1 MGAFV
6 IPPYDLHCPSVQ
18 TPLVK
23 RCCSVCGIYHAS
35 VKSAVN
41 HAKVHRRSSS
51 SALIPQLEKK
61 RPVRVA
67 ATRQREMM
75 VILRDHLNN
84 ESAEWLDVDEI
95 DLDHQGQQQ
104 TPNATAMMP
113 VIDNI
118 QQWAAAPWEDA

>member
-1 MGAFV
+1 M
-6 IPPYDLHCPSVQ
+6 
-18 TPLVK
+18 
-23 RCCSVCGIYHAS
+23 
-35 VKSAVN
+35 KSAVI

-51 SALIPQLEKK
+51 SAVMFPQEEKK

-67 ATRQREMM
+67 ARRQRVMM

-95 DLDHQGQQQ
+95 DLHHQGHQQ
-104 TPNATAMMP
+104 TPNADAMMP

-118 QQWAAAPWEDA
+118 QK

>member
-1 MGAFV
+1 
-6 IPPYDLHCPSVQ
+6 
-18 TPLVK
+18 
-23 RCCSVCGIYHAS
+23 

-51 SALIPQLEKK
+51 SALIPQLEEKK

-67 ATRQREMM
+67 ARRQREMM
-75 VILRDHLNN
+75 AILRDHLNN

-104 TPNATAMMP
+104 TLNATAMMP

-118 QQWAAAPWEDA
+118 QQWATTPWEDA